1 MKKMHKLINKLNNT
15 NYVDDEILN
24 NLYLNIN
31 GKENKIILKI

>member
-1 MKKMHKLINKLNNT
+1 MHKLINKLNNT